1 MRGKE
6 DRMKKFITISIFS
19 IVFLIFALASFAQF
33 TPEEL
38 AERPKWEEYLMNA
51 NIVGQEQMV
60 GPEAVTS
67 PWHLTLE
74 KEGVT
79 RDALWKNPE
88 GRMKGFI
95 EGWRYEIAAY
105 LFDKYLGLNMVPP
118 TVEKRFQGSR
128 GSCQLWVT
136 YWKSLK
142 KIKEEKIKVPS
153 YKVFYYN
160 RALYLQRAFDNLIGN
175 EDRHQNNYFIMED
188 WRMILP
194 DHSRAFRTGKNW
206 TTKLLYT
213 EKHPEGPMVM
223 RELPRDLFEKIKA
236 LDYNTIKGFVGEYLT
251 DEEINAVLARK
262 ELIIKEINKLIE
274 QNGEDKVLY

>member
-1 MRGKE
+1 
-6 DRMKKFITISIFS
+6 MKKINTISIFFMALLG
-19 IVFLIFALASFAQF
+19 FLLPCFGQF
-33 TPEEL
+33 TAGEL
-38 AERPKWEEYLMNA
+38 AERPKWEEYLANA
-51 NIVGQEQMV
+51 KIIGQEQLV
-60 GPEAVTS
+60 GRESVTS
-67 PWHLTLE
+67 PWKLTLE
-74 KEGVT
+74 LDGVVKN
-79 RDALWKNPE
+79 ALWKNPE
-88 GRMKGFI
+88 GRLKGYI

-118 TVEKRFQGSR
+118 TVEKRFNGNR
-128 GSCQLWVT
+128 GSCQLWVD
-136 YWKSLK
+136 YWKTLK

-153 YKVFYYN
+153 YKIFYYN

-175 EDRHQNNYFIMED
+175 EDRHLNNYFITED
-188 WRMILP
+188 WRIILP
-194 DHSRAFRTGKNW
+194 DHSRSFRTGKNW

-236 LDYNTIKGFVGEYLT
+236 LDYETIKGFVGEYLT
-251 DEEINAVLARK
+251 DEEIKAVLARK